1 MFFHC
6 LQPYLLTIVNYHRA
20 GIIAVCIEI
29 WLWMVLNKKYGY
41 ATIFAASGGWI
52 AILLYDSVVTLYAQ
66 IFEMVRG
73 DVIISSDQ
81 FLRGRGMN

>member
-1 MFFHC
+1 
-6 LQPYLLTIVNYHRA
+6 
-20 GIIAVCIEI
+20 
-29 WLWMVLNKKYGY
+29 MVLNKKYGY